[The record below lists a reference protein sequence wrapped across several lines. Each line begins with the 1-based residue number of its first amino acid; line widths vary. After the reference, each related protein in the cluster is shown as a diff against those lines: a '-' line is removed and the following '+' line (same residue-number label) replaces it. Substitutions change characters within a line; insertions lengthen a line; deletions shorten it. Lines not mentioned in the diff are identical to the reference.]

1 MQAILKKKRNWHFAQ
16 IEPCWAVCNLILGT
30 YNKIQLQTQ
39 PKGLFF
45 AVLQTHQTCDHNI
58 KIGLLG
64 WLKFGFVAKK
74 NSLTSNSAVLVYI
87 P

>member
-39 PKGLFF
+39 PKGLF
-45 AVLQTHQTCDHNI
+45 LQYCKPTKPATTT
-58 KIGLLG
+58 
-64 WLKFGFVAKK
+64 LK
-74 NSLTSNSAVLVYI
+74 
-87 P
+87 